1 MNIHFLVH
9 QRMCAG
15 KDLPIRTK
23 RCRAMLANSYL
34 TVLSWKPLP
43 IFKNKST
50 YLAVRLLLF
59 FYAQSKTFK
68 IIYYAYL
75 PCRKYICKC
84 FGSSNARPQV
94 WQRLAAIVRH
104 SQPLPQQLSCLAPAL
119 VRFWQPQR
127 RHCAAPVGFGILE
140 VHLAPACHGATW
152 RNTSTMVKGH
162 QKTERYE
169 RFKFRGYMVIACSV
183 SNFKSWVEQKAEF
196 PVSSFQFHDP
206 SQILWR
212 LESLLT
218 VLQGQLSLI
227 QQQPHVR
234 PIRANLRDGHF
245 QWLKV
250 LAKMATVPFQRE
262 PAMGWQRFET
272 SHDHPRA
279 QHSTTDF
286 SQYKQV
292 YQCKRGPPP
301 LSLCNHFEHLWTNWI
316 AIPVVHTSAGSG
328 GQPQEAWTCAA
339 VSAFL
344 SYSQGPNR
352 KSALEGLPQKRTPS
366 TPPVRTMFFPLSL
379 GSLGSQSLKIIS
391 IPAYPLPNPA
401 LPSSERPRNS
411 SIAFQPMERPSL

>member
-1 MNIHFLVH
+1 MH
-9 QRMCAG
+9 
-15 KDLPIRTK
+15 
-23 RCRAMLANSYL
+23 
-34 TVLSWKPLP
+34 
-43 IFKNKST
+43 
-50 YLAVRLLLF
+50 
-59 FYAQSKTFK
+59 
-68 IIYYAYL
+68 YYAYL

-84 FGSSNARPQV
+84 FGSSARPQV

-162 QKTERYE
+162 RKTERYE

-183 SNFKSWVEQKAEF
+183 SSFKSWVEQKAEF

-212 LESLLT
+212 
-218 VLQGQLSLI
+218 
-227 QQQPHVR
+227 P
-234 PIRANLRDGHF
+234 
-245 QWLKV
+245 
-250 LAKMATVPFQRE
+250 RE
-262 PAMGWQRFET
+262 P
-272 SHDHPRA
+272 SYSPPRPA
-279 QHSTTDF
+279 QPDPTAAARAPDSCKSARRPLSVAQSPGENGDGDGLF
-286 SQYKQV
+286 KENPPWQYKQV
-292 YQCKRGPPP
+292 YQCKRGPPRWVFAII
-301 LSLCNHFEHLWTNWI
+301 LNIFDHLWTNWI

-379 GSLGSQSLKIIS
+379 GSLGSQSLKMIS

-401 LPSSERPRNS
+401 LPSSERPRNT